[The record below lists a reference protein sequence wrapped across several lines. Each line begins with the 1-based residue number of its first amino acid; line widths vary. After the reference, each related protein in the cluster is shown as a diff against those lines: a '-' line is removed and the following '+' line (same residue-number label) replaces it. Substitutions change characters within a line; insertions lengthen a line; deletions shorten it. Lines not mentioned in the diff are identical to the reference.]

1 MKNTEN
7 ERNEAGKS
15 AYEIGNST
23 VPPVMTKGRRI
34 LNWFKSKKL
43 RRFLGLSFFIMVFF
57 TVNGTFLKLLAPE
70 QIEDYM
76 EAKYHREFEFVGWHN
91 TVFGVSDEIALVRP
105 VNEPNNVIMV
115 DMYTGSYPWK
125 AEYVDHCYTDAIR
138 EYLEAKAKELGVSQ
152 YATTVYTDVECNM
165 YVDPKRQKEVERLYT
180 LEEVRKGPTYA
191 PKAYKNVS
199 LFINFF
205 GPQEDMEAMIK
216 EQHQVFKLFTEEFDY
231 SFTGLKLS
239 VGDER
244 LLQEDSKVKRRLD
257 EGDYG
262 ILLAQLS
269 SYRKEGRAW
278 FFNNNKFDD
287 EMPQCISDFETFKTF
302 EIKHYPDY

>member
-7 ERNEAGKS
+7 NRNEAEKS
-15 AYEIGNST
+15 AYEVGNSGY
-23 VPPVMTKGRRI
+23 PPAMTKGGRI
-34 LNWFKSKKL
+34 MSWFKSKKIRIL
-43 RRFLGLSFFIMVFF
+43 LGLSFYLLLFF
-57 TVNGTFLKLLAPE
+57 TFNGTFLKLLAPG

-76 EAKYHREFEFVGWHN
+76 EAKYHREFKFVGWHN

-115 DMYTGSYPWK
+115 DMYIGSYPWK
-125 AEYVDHCYTDAIR
+125 AEYVDHCYTLAIR
-138 EYLEAKAKELGVSQ
+138 EYLWEKAKELAVSK

-180 LEEVRKGPTYA
+180 LEEVKKGPTYA
-191 PKAYKNVS
+191 PKAYQNVS

-205 GPQEDMEAMIK
+205 GPNGDMEAMIE
-216 EQHQVFKLFTEEFDY
+216 EQHQVFRRFTEEFDY
-231 SFTGLKLS
+231 NHTGLKLS
-239 VGDER
+239 VSDER
-244 LLQEDSKVKRRLD
+244 LLKEDPKVKRRMD

-278 FFNNNKFDD
+278 FFNNNKFYD
-287 EMPQCISDFETFKTF
+287 EMPKCLSDFDSFKSF
-302 EIKHYPDY
+302 EKKYYPDY